1 MFISYWGCLMVTQVT
16 HPFRF
21 FSQLKLKG
29 TSLKATES
37 RTAAISTTKNL
48 KTKADH
54 GRPTTAERT
63 ETENWDHSYVSSVSS
78 LEASV
83 KSRHLGASKGP
94 VPPKGTSNCARRICA
109 VPRVMLRRAL
119 RSWEQRNH
127 ENNLE
132 RGWGIERAEESVEE
146 GLLISYMHLICFI
159 SGENAN
165 NRKWIITEIT
175 QLDQWIINQCLA
187 SE

>member
-1 MFISYWGCLMVTQVT
+1 MFISYRDILGMFDGD
-16 HPFRF
+16 PGDPYPSRF
-21 FSQLKLKG
+21 FSHLKLKG
-29 TSLKATES
+29 TSLKASES

-63 ETENWDHSYVSSVSS
+63 EAENWDHSYVSSVSS

-109 VPRVMLRRAL
+109 VPRVMLRKAL
-119 RSWEQRNH
+119 RSWERRNH

-146 GLLISYMHLICFI
+146 GLLNAYISYMHLIWFI

-165 NRKWIITEIT
+165 N
-175 QLDQWIINQCLA
+175 QMDHN
-187 SE
+187 